1 MTLRVGTSGWR
12 HLADFYPPRT
22 READMLAVYADEF
35 SLVEIDSTFQ
45 GVPGIERIAS
55 WAESVGDDFRFHV
68 LAFGGLCLHQ
78 LRPGA
83 KPQPGVS
90 WRDYAVPA
98 PDFLFGE
105 FAAALEPLGA
115 RLGAVTM
122 QFPAYFGASAES
134 EDYLAECRANLP
146 GLPLAVEFRDPS
158 WLTGNE
164 RLERTQEI
172 LIDHEIA
179 LVATDFESAADAPPL
194 TCAATRADV
203 AVGRLHGRGAGDFAH
218 QAEDPL
224 ARTRHQYGREQ
235 VEEIWSALKP
245 LGEEV
250 DHLDVILRTDPSVCA
265 ADARQLSEIAA
276 APDPEPDWSWRPP
289 AGGHN

>member
-1 MTLRVGTSGWR
+1 
-12 HLADFYPPRT
+12 
-22 READMLAVYADEF
+22 MLSVYAEEF

-45 GVPGIERIAS
+45 GVPGVDRIAG
-55 WAESVGDDFRFHV
+55 WADAVGEDFRFHV

-83 KPQPGVS
+83 RPRPGVS

-115 RLGAVTM
+115 RLGAVTL
-122 QFPAYFGASAES
+122 QFPAYFRASAES
-134 EDYLAECRANLP
+134 EDYLEQCRANLP

-158 WLTGNE
+158 WLTGDE
-164 RLERTQEI
+164 RLERTQEL

-179 LVATDFESAADAPPL
+179 LVATDFESSDEAPPL
-194 TCAATRADV
+194 VCAATRGDV
-203 AVGRLHGRGAGDFAH
+203 AVARLHGRGDGDFGH

-224 ARTRHQYGREQ
+224 ARARHQYGQEQ
-235 VEEIWSALKP
+235 LEEIWAALRS

-250 DHLDVILRTDPSVCA
+250 DHLDVVLRTDPSVCVA
-265 ADARQLSEIAA
+265 GTRGLSEIAA

-289 AGGHN
+289 AGEPN